1 MAVQARPP
9 ESLGLA
15 YPRPP
20 QAPALPPGP
29 FPEPDGRAL
38 ELLGR
43 RVYPAPPPADEGT
56 RFAIDQAVDAAILP
70 HQLHEIDQVLEIARL
85 HELRVEKDSRISV
98 LERGLAQWRERAR
111 AEGEARLAS
120 EQLAHERETELIRVL
135 HQQIMVIDSAEQGNQ
150 MAMAR
155 VHELESAIAD
165 LEQRLRGWHPFRR
178 GR

>member
-15 YPRPP
+15 YARPP
-20 QAPALPPGP
+20 QAPADGP
-29 FPEPDGRAL
+29 VV

-43 RVYPAPPPADEGT
+43 RIYPAAQPADDAA

-98 LERGLAQWRERAR
+98 LERGLVQWRERAR
-111 AEGEARLAS
+111 LEGEARMAS
-120 EQLAHERETELIRVL
+120 EQLAHEREHELIRVL

-150 MAMAR
+150 LALGR
-155 VHELESAIAD
+155 IHELEYTID
-165 LEQRLRGWHPFRR
+165 ELEERLRRRSWRLWRR
-178 GR
+178 GH